1 MIGGRL
7 NGNTVAV
14 RMRDT
19 CPNTRPISAV
29 APSDAL
35 VRWPNGFSR
44 TNTKPAF
51 GSCTVSRNE

>member
-14 RMRDT
+14 RMR
-19 CPNTRPISAV
+19 CASPNTRPISAV
-29 APSDAL
+29 TFSEGF
-35 VRWPNGFSR
+35 VRCPNGFSR